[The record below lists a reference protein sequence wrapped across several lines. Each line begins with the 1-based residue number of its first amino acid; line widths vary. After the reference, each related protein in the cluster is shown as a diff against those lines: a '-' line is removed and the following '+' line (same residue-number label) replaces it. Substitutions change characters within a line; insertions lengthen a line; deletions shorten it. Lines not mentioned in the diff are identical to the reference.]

1 MRIRGTL
8 IAAASTLAAVA
19 FLAWAFAPRPV
30 AVETAV
36 VERGRFESAIEEDG
50 RTRLKDRYAIS
61 APTTARLERIRLRE
75 GDRVAVGDPVA
86 VLTPVMPAMVDERSR
101 SEAQARLRAA
111 EASMDL
117 AAARIGRARGAAEE
131 ARLELQRTER
141 LAGEGFLPTARLDA
155 ARIAREGAQRELD
168 AALAEQEVARHQR
181 ELAAAALQPVRG
193 SGGSPFV
200 LRSPVAG
207 VVIRVPQPS
216 EATVAAGSVLL
227 ELGDPSR
234 LEVVA
239 QLLTTEAIQARPG
252 TRVSI
257 ERWGGP
263 PLAGRVARVEPGA
276 FTKVSALGIEEQRVN
291 VVIEVGPQAPAAWQS
306 VGDGFRVTARII
318 TADVPDSVLLPVGAV
333 FPHGDG
339 GMAVYRIESGRAR
352 LRPVELAGRNPT
364 HAAIGQGV
372 EVGDAVVIYPPP
384 ALRAG
389 DRVQV
394 RRP

>member
-1 MRIRGTL
+1 MRIRGTVTAI
-8 IAAASTLAAVA
+8 IAALAAVA

-30 AVETAV
+30 QVETAG

-50 RTRLKDRYAIS
+50 RTRLKDRFAIS
-61 APTTARLERIRLRE
+61 APTPARLERIRLRE
-75 GDRVAVGDPVA
+75 GDRIAAGDPVA
-86 VLTPVMPAMVDERSR
+86 VLTPVMPAMVDERGR
-101 SEAQARLRAA
+101 TEAQARLRAA

-117 AAARIGRARGAAEE
+117 ATARIGRAQGALEE
-131 ARLELQRTER
+131 AGMELQRTER
-141 LAGEGFLPTARLDA
+141 LAAEGFLPSARLDTV
-155 ARIAREGAQRELD
+155 RIAREGARRELE
-168 AALAEQEVARHQR
+168 AAQAERQVARYQR
-181 ELAAAALQPVRG
+181 DLAAAALQPVRG
-193 SGGSPFV
+193 TGGTPVV

-207 VVIRVPQPS
+207 VVIRVPQAS
-216 EATVAAGSVLL
+216 EATVGAGAVLV

-263 PLAGRVARVEPGA
+263 PLAGRVVRVEPGA
-276 FTKVSALGIEEQRVN
+276 FTKVSALGVEEQRVN
-291 VVIEVGPQAPAAWQS
+291 VVIDIDAQVPPAWQS

-318 TADVPDSVLLPVGAV
+318 TDDVPDSVLLPVGAV

-339 GMAVYRIESGRAR
+339 GMAVYRVEQGRAR
-352 LRPVELAGRNPT
+352 LRSVELAGRNPT
-364 HAAIGQGV
+364 HAAVRDGLQP
-372 EVGDAVVIYPPP
+372 GDVVVIYPPP
-384 ALRAG
+384 ALADG
-389 DRVQV
+389 ARVQA

>member
-8 IAAASTLAAVA
+8 IAAAGTLAGVA
-19 FLAWAFAPRPV
+19 FVAWAFAPRPV

-36 VERGRFESAIEEDG
+36 VERGRFEAAIEEDG

-61 APTTARLERIRLRE
+61 APTAARLERIRLRE
-75 GDRVAVGDPVA
+75 GDRVAAGDPVA

-117 AAARIGRARGAAEE
+117 AAARIGRARGAAEQ
-131 ARLELQRTER
+131 AQLELQRTER
-141 LAGEGFLPTARLDA
+141 LADEGFLPSARLDA

-168 AALAEQEVARHQR
+168 AALAEQEVARHHR
-181 ELAAAALQPVRG
+181 ELAAAALAPVR
-193 SGGSPFV
+193 SAGGAPFV

-216 EATVAAGSVLL
+216 EATVAAGAVLL

-239 QLLTTEAIQARPG
+239 QLLTIEAIQARPG
-252 TRVSI
+252 ARVSI

-263 PLAGRVARVEPGA
+263 PLEGRVARVEPGA

-291 VVIEVGPQAPAAWQS
+291 VVIEVGPQAPDAWRS

-339 GMAVYRIESGRAR
+339 AMATYRIESGRAR
-352 LRPVELAGRNPT
+352 LRSVELAGRNPT
-364 HAAIGQGV
+364 HAAIRQGV

-384 ALRAG
+384 ALREG
-389 DRVQV
+389 DRVQA